1 MEISVSLILNIEGFI
16 GLSSCFHSSTY
27 ENHMCKRKYNKFEAE
42 VSFTEYQND
51 ALVTIPDESV
61 MEDFITMFFCFQ
73 LFCWY
78 FIEVCPCLSA
88 MCSLPTEL
96 SVHRVLWADLPAVFG
111 TMCLPPGVPLL

>member
-1 MEISVSLILNIEGFI
+1 MSLTLNIEGFI

-61 MEDFITMFFCFQ
+61 MEDFITVFFVFSC
-73 LFCWY
+73 
-78 FIEVCPCLSA
+78 SA
-88 MCSLPTEL
+88 GISLKFAPAFLQCSLPTEL
-96 SVHRVLWADLPAVFG
+96 SVH
-111 TMCLPPGVPLL
+111 